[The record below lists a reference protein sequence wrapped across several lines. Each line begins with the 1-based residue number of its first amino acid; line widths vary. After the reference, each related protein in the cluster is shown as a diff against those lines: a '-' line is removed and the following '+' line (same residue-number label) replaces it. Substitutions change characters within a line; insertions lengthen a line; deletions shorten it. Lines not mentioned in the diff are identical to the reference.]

1 MKKTSIVLAAV
12 LALAVS
18 SSPVCAAAEENANYD
33 TLADWDIKI
42 EVPSNTVASLSSDGN
57 YYIYTQEYDSIPYV
71 LVRAYTDF
79 ADEDDFIN
87 GYFTDYMAEEY
98 DDLEVL
104 QEFQPVAVGDR
115 DYFAIQ
121 YGYTVQGYDV
131 TDIRFIKTVDDTTY
145 MFASKEIDELDMSVG
160 DALLYVC
167 ENCVFLRDGE
177 PIDESELGSGT
188 ETNTDSGT
196 DIQTG
201 SGTDTLPDR
210 PTTGDYPVVNW
221 ADAEPALEELRLS
234 GDFVTLEKTGYEM
247 FLPDFFSP
255 SELPAGQPNAET
267 FPGFF
272 VSDDGDAYISV
283 QLVPTEWT
291 LEDYQDFL
299 EDYEESE
306 DPSFCMVNGT
316 LFVVYFMPSRDAM
329 CLAAKTGDSLLEF
342 TFYPDSDS
350 DYAELSEIIG
360 ASIRPVK

>member
-201 SGTDTLPDR
+201 SGTDTLPNR

-291 LEDYQDFL
+291 LEDYRDFL